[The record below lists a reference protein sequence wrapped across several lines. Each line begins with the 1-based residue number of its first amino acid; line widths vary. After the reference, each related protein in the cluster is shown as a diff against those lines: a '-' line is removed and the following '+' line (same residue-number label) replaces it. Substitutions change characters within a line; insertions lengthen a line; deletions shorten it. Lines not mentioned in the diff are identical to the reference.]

1 MLPAIRNCLA
11 GGLALLTVP
20 ALAAP
25 GTAEDAGIRV
35 AFRLTPT
42 SITVVK
48 GPFARKYGLRI
59 EPVVFPTGIEIN
71 EAILTGTVDVGEIGI
86 APLATVLSR
95 TSDIVAIGVSDVG
108 GGRYKT
114 VVRKESPYQRMDD
127 LVGKKIAIKV
137 GSGNYA
143 AFLTYIGSRGW
154 KESDF
159 KIVNAGDQEA
169 IAALTEGSVD
179 AVIYWEPIASV
190 LVAKGVARPIF
201 SFKEVV
207 DNPTFVIVPRK
218 FAAAH
223 KHTVARYLAAFM
235 DAQEFL
241 TRDVAAAAELIT
253 KAMSASGQQMDQK
266 VIELSIPSVDY
277 RIDLTAEVREDIQ
290 RTWRLLRDRGKLR
303 GSEPDWSKA
312 VDDSY
317 LRAAR
322 DLRAAR

>member
-20 ALAAP
+20 AFAEP

-169 IAALTEGSVD
+169 IAALSEGSVD
-179 AVIYWEPIASV
+179 AVIYWEPIASM

-201 SFKEVV
+201 SFKGVV
-207 DNPTFVIVPRK
+207 DNPTFVVVQRK
-218 FAAAH
+218 FATSRPDA
-223 KHTVARYLAAFM
+223 VARYLAAFM

-241 TRDVAAAAELIT
+241 TRDVAGAAAMIT
-253 KAMSASGQQMDQK
+253 KAMGASGQQVDQN
-266 VIELSIPSVDY
+266 VIELSVPAVDY
-277 RIDLTAEVREDIQ
+277 RIDLTEEVRKDLRE
-290 RTWRLLRDRGKLR
+290 TWKLLHDRGKLR

-312 VDDSY
+312 LDGSY
-317 LRAAR
+317 IEAARKLRAAQ
-322 DLRAAR
+322 